1 MWWIEWAYAALVHG
15 HNPLFTDWQNYP
27 VGINAGVNGS
37 MLLLGV
43 LASPITFLFGPVVTW
58 NVLEWAAPFVS
69 ALSMCLVLR
78 RWTRWWPAAFV
89 GGLLYGFSSYVTAQ
103 AGHLFLVFVPLPPLF
118 FLLLHESLVRQR
130 WSPKRVGA
138 LLGLLCVAQ
147 FFIFAELFASLVLM
161 GAGATVLYLLANR
174 KHISIDTNYLK
185 TASISAALVG
195 AVLLIY
201 PIFVT
206 LFGPQH
212 INGVPNPPAALA
224 ALHGD
229 LAGLV
234 VPGYLQRLA
243 LPALRSYYLLNS
255 ATMYLGLPLILAIGA
270 IVVLLRRRGIV
281 QLAGA
286 LTGISLILSLGSP
299 LYVGRQDTHLPLPFV
314 VLAHLPLTQGFL
326 PTRFSLYTI
335 LFGSAI
341 VAIGLDALHHRVV
354 TSRRL
359 GGISPRARELVATG
373 VLMAGALVIA
383 LPTLPLHQQASSATG
398 ASEFFS
404 SPEATRNIPE
414 GTAILAYP
422 YPDDP
427 IYPGAAVGFSFL
439 PRYQS
444 VNDVLLGQAVS
455 GMHFRL
461 IGGYGW
467 RPSGARY
474 GTPGSS
480 VLLPQTVKDLFDF
493 AYYGV
498 VERPAQA
505 KALVTS
511 NLTADLRNFVHRYD
525 VSTVVALPIGQ
536 HPATA
541 TTFLTS
547 ALGKPSHVN
556 GVSVWF
562 DVEQRLKSGASGP
575 PPPLVAAP
583 PATDVVRPTTNEQLT
598 GDRYL
603 VARAS
608 SSLGIKRVLFRIT
621 GGGADPRYANA
632 RPFQYG
638 WLGNWNTITAANGTY
653 TVESVA
659 YGATGQVTTSA
670 GVVVHVRN

>member
-1 MWWIEWAYAALVHG
+1 MGARRRLYCRVRGLG
-15 HNPLFTDWQNYP
+15 HSRLRPPELPRPWPYGRTAECGPNRRGVVDR
-27 VGINAGVNGS
+27 VGVRRAGPRPQSSLHRLAGLSRRHQCRGERS

-299 LYVGRQDTHLPLPFV
+299 LYVGSHDTHLPLPFV

-335 LFGSAI
+335 LFGSPI

-359 GGISPRARELVATG
+359 GGISPRTRELVATG

-383 LPTLPLHQQASSATG
+383 LPDAAIAPTG
-398 ASEFFS
+398 VISDG
-404 SPEATRNIPE
+404 RIQ
-414 GTAILAYP
+414 ILLQ
-422 YPDDP
+422 
-427 IYPGAAVGFSFL
+427 PGGRAEH
-439 PRYQS
+439 PRG
-444 VNDVLLGQAVS
+444 N
-455 GMHFRL
+455 R
-461 IGGYGW
+461 
-467 RPSGARY
+467 
-474 GTPGSS
+474 
-480 VLLPQTVKDLFDF
+480 
-493 AYYGV
+493 
-498 VERPAQA
+498 
-505 KALVTS
+505 
-511 NLTADLRNFVHRYD
+511 
-525 VSTVVALPIGQ
+525 
-536 HPATA
+536 
-541 TTFLTS
+541 
-547 ALGKPSHVN
+547 
-556 GVSVWF
+556 
-562 DVEQRLKSGASGP
+562 
-575 PPPLVAAP
+575 
-583 PATDVVRPTTNEQLT
+583 
-598 GDRYL
+598 
-603 VARAS
+603 
-608 SSLGIKRVLFRIT
+608 
-621 GGGADPRYANA
+621 DPRLSIPG
-632 RPFQYG
+632 RPHLPGRRRRILVLAEVPIRQRRP
-638 WLGNWNTITAANGTY
+638 LGSGRFGDALSTDRRVWMAAEWSTIRDPGL
-653 TVESVA
+653 ESPSPPNSEGSVRLRLLRCRR
-659 YGATGQVTTSA
+659 TSRA
-670 GVVVHVRN
+670 GEGSRHEQSDR